1 MFLDP
6 KFFIFNLSTLL
17 LFIWFIVPYF
27 YITDHLLKFNYKE
40 EDGANLISVIG
51 IFNTIG
57 MIILGYIGDK
67 PWVDVS
73 KTYAV
78 CLVVC
83 GISTALMPLAVHNY
97 TYLLILG
104 MIFGI
109 SFSSS
114 FSFIPILVVEL
125 IELEDF
131 TCAYGLVLL
140 VQGIGNLIGPPLAGI
155 ICKFRFNTSDWFRLL
170 NQYLLIYCVPNT
182 THICFQMI
190 IQIVGMMHFMLLA
203 FSLRLPAF

>member
-1 MFLDP
+1 MFLDSN
-6 KFFIFNLSTLL
+6 FFIFNLSTLL

-27 YITDHLLKFNYKE
+27 YITDHLLKYNYKE

-67 PWVDVS
+67 PWIDVS
-73 KTYAV
+73 KTYAT
-78 CLVVC
+78 CLIVC
-83 GISTALMPLAVHNY
+83 GISTALMPLAVYNY
-97 TYLLILG
+97 TYLLTLG

-114 FSFIPILVVEL
+114 FSFIPILLVEL
-125 IELEDF
+125 VELEDF

-140 VQGIGNLIGPPLAGI
+140 VQGIGNLIGPPLAGV
-155 ICKFRFNTSDWFRLL
+155 ICELYFSICD
-170 NQYLLIYCVPNT
+170 LIGSELVK
-182 THICFQMI
+182 
-190 IQIVGMMHFMLLA
+190 VLK
-203 FSLRLPAF
+203 R

>member
-1 MFLDP
+1 MFLEP

-27 YITDHLLKFNYKE
+27 YITDHLLKYNYKE

-51 IFNTIG
+51 IFSTVG

-67 PWVDVS
+67 PWVNIS
-73 KTYAV
+73 KTYAT

-83 GISTALMPLAVHNY
+83 GISTALMPLCVYNY
-97 TYLLILG
+97 NYLLVLG
-104 MIFGI
+104 AIFGI
-109 SFSSS
+109 TFSSS
-114 FSFIPILVVEL
+114 FSFIPILLVEL
-125 IELEDF
+125 VELEDF

-155 ICKFRFNTSDWFRLL
+155 ICKSI
-170 NQYLLIYCVPNT
+170 LIRA
-182 THICFQMI
+182 
-190 IQIVGMMHFMLLA
+190 IQ
-203 FSLRLPAF
+203 

>member
-27 YITDHLLKFNYKE
+27 YITDYLLMHNYKE
-40 EDGANLISVIG
+40 EDGAKVLSVIG
-51 IFNTIG
+51 IFSTIG
-57 MIILGYIGDK
+57 MLVLGYIGDK
-67 PWVDVS
+67 PWVNVS
-73 KTYAV
+73 KTYAA

-83 GISTALMPLAVHNY
+83 GVSTALMPLAVDNY
-97 TYLLILG
+97 PCLLGLG
-104 MIFGI
+104 IIFGL

-114 FSFIPILVVEL
+114 FSFIPILLVEL
-125 IELEDF
+125 VDLDDF

-155 ICKFRFNTSDWFRLL
+155 ICEYIDHSLWKIISYRE
-170 NQYLLIYCVPNT
+170 IYAM
-182 THICFQMI
+182 CFQLI
-190 IQIVGMMHFMLLA
+190 IQTGGMIHSMRPA
-203 FSLRLPAF
+203 FS